1 MAYLTEHFL
10 HFLLQ
15 KKFEVKDYMKS
26 QPDLTTSMRAILVDW
41 LVEVQENFEL
51 NHETLYLAVKMVDIY
66 LGLKTVS
73 REKLQLIGA
82 TALFIASKFDVSVT
96 QTCTLRL
103 KKNFPCLKLFYFR
116 RNPMFL
122 LVTEN

>member
-1 MAYLTEHFL
+1 MCYTRKIALTDSGIFNGTFL
-10 HFLLQ
+10 SSFLQ

-96 QTCTLRL
+96 YASERI
-103 KKNFPCLKLFYFR
+103 FR
-116 RNPMFL
+116 N
-122 LVTEN
+122 